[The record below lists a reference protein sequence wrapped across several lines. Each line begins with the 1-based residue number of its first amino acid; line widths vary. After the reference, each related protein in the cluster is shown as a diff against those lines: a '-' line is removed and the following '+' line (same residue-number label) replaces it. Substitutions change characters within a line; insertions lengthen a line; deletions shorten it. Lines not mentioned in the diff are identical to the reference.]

1 MRRPERNLTVRS
13 RGQLSSVNNFDLR
26 ASPWFGPGHCRKGNR
41 QSHRANLVRAMMLR
55 HFGEGEAA
63 DAIERAIE
71 DVLATPEFRTP
82 DVGGK
87 ATTEIVGKAIAAKL
101 AK

>member
-1 MRRPERNLTVRS
+1 
-13 RGQLSSVNNFDLR
+13 
-26 ASPWFGPGHCRKGNR
+26 
-41 QSHRANLVRAMMLR
+41 MMLR

-71 DVLATPEFRTP
+71 DVLGTPEFRTP